1 MGNYLKVNGVQ
12 TVTNAIKVK
21 GKAIEEGVKM
31 NIEKYGRLIQAQ
43 AQQNV
48 PKIASTFEGGIL
60 IDGTPTQAG
69 LSFIIEARSMGNTDV
84 AAWYEFGTGKN
95 YLQMAS
101 SYTPEMKRIAQS
113 YYRNGKGTIK
123 AHPYLFPAYYRNR
136 KEFLKA
142 IKALVKKVV

>member
-43 AQQNV
+43 AQQG
-48 PKIASTFEGGIL
+48 ASSIPASWVN
-60 IDGTPTQAG
+60 IKVDGEPSKAG
-69 LSFIIEARSMGNTDV
+69 LSFSIQARDMANPDMSLYWEV
-84 AAWYEFGTGKN
+84 GTGKN

-101 SYTPEMKRIAQS
+101 SYTPEVRRIAQE
-113 YYRNGKGTIK
+113 YYKNGKGTIK

-142 IKALVKKVV
+142 IKSLVKKTI